1 MQTFQQLATKNDCY
15 RRNQAELAKSPG
27 SRDSRYARYYQG
39 PRGVMVHSTGANN
52 PNLRRYVQPNDG
64 LLGENPNGNDWN
76 RPGLEVAVHAFI
88 GLTRSG
94 EVATYQILPWEYR
107 AWHCGGDAN
116 DTHLS
121 FEICE
126 DSLSDRDYFERTY
139 KAAVELTAELCRK
152 FGLDPLA
159 PGVIIS
165 HAEGA
170 KLGIAS
176 NHADVG
182 HWWGRFGVSMDD
194 FRAGVAQ
201 LLQKAD
207 RPLYRVRRSWAD
219 KESQIGAFADLKN
232 AKDAC
237 PVGYSV
243 YDDDGEAIYTNT
255 GKDEIEMTLTKE
267 QLQKMID
274 DAAAKAAKAAVEA
287 AVGNHY
293 KRLGDVTG
301 PSYRPILDK
310 LAAKGLLKGR
320 AGEGDNLI
328 LDMYESDVRALVIVG
343 RALEAAGLLD

>member
-1 MQTFQQLATKNDCY
+1 MKIYQQFATRNDCY

-39 PRGVMVHSTGANN
+39 PRGVMIHSTGANN
-52 PNLRRYVQPNDG
+52 PTLRRYVQPNDG
-64 LLGENPNGNDWN
+64 LLGVNPNGNDWN

-88 GLTRSG
+88 GLTQTG
-94 EVATYQILPWEYR
+94 EVAAYQILPWEYR

-139 KAAVELTAELCRK
+139 KAAMELTADLCRK

-182 HWWGRFGVSMDD
+182 HWWGRFSRTMED
-194 FRAGVAQ
+194 FRRDVSKSLGAE
-201 LLQKAD
+201 KS
-207 RPLYRVRRSWAD
+207 PLYRVRRSWED
-219 KESQIGAFADLKN
+219 KESQIGAFASLDN
-232 AKDAC
+232 AKAAC
-237 PVGYSV
+237 PVGYTV
-243 YDDDGEAIYTNT
+243 YDKGGKAIYTNNEEDIST
-255 GKDEIEMTLTKE
+255 TQTELKN
-267 QLQKMID
+267 MIQD
-274 DAAAKAAKAAVEA
+274 
-287 AVGNHY
+287 AVGKAVADAMGHHY
-293 KRLGDVTG
+293 NTVGEITS
-301 PSYRPILDK
+301 PSYRPTIDK
-310 LAAKGLLKGR
+310 LVASGALKGR
-320 AGEGDNLI
+320 GGAGDGLIIDMTENEIRTLVI
-328 LDMYESDVRALVIVG
+328 LDRAG
-343 RALEAAGLLD
+343 AFDK